1 MTRKEF
7 IERNIGMTFDFVRHI
22 IDHPESIESIPN
34 GAVLDFID
42 KDMPFKMK
50 KQDKGRKVTRYKVEH
65 VFGPIQE
72 R

>member
-42 KDMPFKMK
+42 KDMPFLK
-50 KQDKGRKVTRYKVEH
+50 
-65 VFGPIQE
+65 
-72 R
+72 